1 MSGPVTVGDVVT
13 AARGD
18 GRTAGR
24 ALEVLPSRA
33 TEVGG
38 VAVSRALP
46 KRTRRTVG
54 AWCFVDHFSAGP
66 LDMKIGPHPHLGLQ
80 TVTWLVQGDV
90 LHRDSLGSEQRIKPG
105 QLNLMTAGRG
115 VAHAEDSTRNATA
128 AGLHGV
134 QLWVA
139 LPEATRN
146 GPPAFEH
153 HAALPQAEHDEC
165 TTTVILG
172 EFAGL
177 RSPARTD
184 TPLMGVELLARRGTS
199 TVPLDATFEH
209 ALVVLEGVATVEERA
224 VAPGALAYLGTG
236 RDELVVTIAGTG
248 RTRMLVLGGEPF
260 PESILMWWNFVA
272 RTSTEVDEARDDWQ
286 AATERFGSVRTRL
299 ARVDAP
305 PRQ

>member
-13 AARGD
+13 VDRGD
-18 GRTAGR
+18 GRAAGR
-24 ALEVLPSRA
+24 VLEVLPSRT

-38 VAVSRALP
+38 VAVTRALP

-66 LDMKIGPHPHLGLQ
+66 LDMRIGPHPHIGLQ

-115 VAHAEDSTRNATA
+115 VAHAEESARSA
-128 AGLHGV
+128 AASGLHGV
-134 QLWVA
+134 QLWAA
-139 LPEATRN
+139 LPEATRH

-153 HAALPQAEHDEC
+153 HAELPQAQHDEC
-165 TTTVILG
+165 TTTVIVG
-172 EFAGL
+172 EVAGL

-184 TPLMGVELLARRGTS
+184 TPLIGAELLVRPGTS
-199 TVPLDATFEH
+199 VVPLDATFEH
-209 ALVVLEGVATVEERA
+209 ALVVLDGVVVVEERA
-224 VAPGALAYLGTG
+224 VAAGALAYLGTG
-236 RDELVVTIAGTG
+236 RDELVVTVTG
-248 RTRMLVLGGEPF
+248 SGRRRVLLLGGEPF
-260 PESILMWWNFVA
+260 PEPILLWWNFVA
-272 RTSTEVDEARDDWQ
+272 RTAAEVDEARDDWQ

-299 ARVDAP
+299 ARVEAP

>member
-13 AARGD
+13 ADRGD

-24 ALEVLPSRA
+24 VVEVLPSRA

-38 VAVSRALP
+38 VAVTRALP

-54 AWCFVDHFSAGP
+54 PWCFVDHFSARP
-66 LDMKIGPHPHLGLQ
+66 RDMRIGPHPHIGLQ

-105 QLNLMTAGRG
+105 QLNLMTAGHG
-115 VAHAEDSTRNATA
+115 VAHAEESTRSASA
-128 AGLHGV
+128 PGLHGV

-139 LPEATRN
+139 LPESTRH

-153 HAALPQAEHDEC
+153 HAELPQVEHDEC
-165 TTTVILG
+165 TTTVIVG
-172 EFAGL
+172 EVAGL

-184 TPLMGVELLARRGTS
+184 TPLVGAELLVCPGTS
-199 TVPLDATFEH
+199 SVPLDATFEH
-209 ALVVLEGVATVEERA
+209 ALVALDGVVVVEGRA

-236 RDELVVTIAGTG
+236 RDEMVVTVTGSG
-248 RTRMLVLGGEPF
+248 RTRVLLLGGEPF
-260 PESILMWWNFVA
+260 PEPILMWWNFVA
-272 RTSTEVDEARDDWQ
+272 RTAAEVDEARDDWQ

-299 ARVDAP
+299 ARIDAP

>member
-1 MSGPVTVGDVVT
+1 MSGPVTIGDVVT
-13 AARGD
+13 AERAD
-18 GRTAGR
+18 GQSAGPVV
-24 ALEVLPSRA
+24 EIMPGRA

-38 VAVSRALP
+38 VAVRRVLP

-54 AWCFVDHFSAGP
+54 PWCFVDHFTAGP
-66 LDMKIGPHPHLGLQ
+66 RDMQIGPHPHIGLQ

-115 VAHAEDSTRNATA
+115 VSHAEESTRGTTA
-128 AGLHGV
+128 PPLHGV

-139 LPEATRN
+139 LPADTRN

-153 HAALPQAEHDEC
+153 HAELPHAVYDEC
-165 TTTVILG
+165 TTTVMLG
-172 EFAGL
+172 EVGGV

-184 TPLMGVELLARRGTS
+184 SPLVGADLVARRGTS
-199 TVPLDATFEH
+199 SVPLEPRFEH
-209 ALVVLEGVATVEERA
+209 ALVVLDGAVTVEGKA
-224 VAPGALAYLGTG
+224 VTPGALAYLGTE
-236 RDELVVTIAGTG
+236 RTELAVTVDGSRPARLLLI
-248 RTRMLVLGGEPF
+248 GGEPF
-260 PESILMWWNFVA
+260 PEPIVMWWNFVA
-272 RTSTEVDEARDDWQ
+272 RTPGEVDEARNDWQ
-286 AATERFGSVRTRL
+286 SASERFGTVRTRL